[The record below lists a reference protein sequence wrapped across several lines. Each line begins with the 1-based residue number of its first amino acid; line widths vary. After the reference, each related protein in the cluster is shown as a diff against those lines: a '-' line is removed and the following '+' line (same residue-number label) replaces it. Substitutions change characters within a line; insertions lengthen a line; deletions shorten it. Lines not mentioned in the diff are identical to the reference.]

1 MAYFTNP
8 FSSWSEFQRQ
18 VGAPVDALYR
28 GYKKFAKWADQSTP
42 RPAVRP
48 TVNQRASMQNAGGR
62 PLTEAEM
69 QQVIAER
76 QQGVQNLP
84 QPQRSGYMTGQ
95 GEIKTPEVVVQR
107 MQQEIQKQSN
117 PGLFSGDLRSYQSR
131 KNWVAE
137 HKDYLKEKGANI
149 NWDNYSGTAEQ
160 NLALKRLLG
169 GFDAWNAAKQKA
181 APTISPAEKFVK
193 DGYASGRPW
202 QDAELQN
209 MEGSSALYLNPEDYN
224 RWRQLQFGQVQPAEY
239 VAPAA
244 PVLNANAPRKDI
256 YNLAT
261 AQAPYA
267 QVNPIVAAKKV
278 GGKVVKDEKPAGGI
292 KKVGDTT
299 YEQKNDST
307 FIWDGP
313 NNSKGK
319 VQFYPVSQKEPEVTY
334 RQYDRNSG
342 EIVLVPITD
351 PAIRQQHIEN
361 TQSGG
366 FKKPNVIQRL
376 YRKYRGYGEF
386 KRGGSINYQKVF
398 R

>member
-1 MAYFTNP
+1 MPYFTNP

-18 VGAPVDALYR
+18 VGAPIDAIYR
-28 GYKKFAKWADQSTP
+28 GYKKFEKRADQSTP
-42 RPAVRP
+42 RPAVKP
-48 TVNQRASMQNAGGR
+48 TANERASMQNAGGK

-117 PGLFSGDLRSYQSR
+117 PGLFSGDLRSYQNR

-169 GFDAWNAAKQKA
+169 GFDEWNAAKQKA
-181 APTISPAEKFVK
+181 TVPAMSPAEKFVK

-209 MEGSSALYLNPEDYN
+209 MEGSSALYLNQDDYL
-224 RWRQLQFGQVQPAEY
+224 RWQGLQFGLRQARPY
-239 VAPAA
+239 VAPAEPA
-244 PVLNANAPRKDI
+244 KPVLNPNAPRKDI
-256 YNLAT
+256 YNPST
-261 AQAPYA
+261 AVAPRA
-267 QVNPIVAAKKV
+267 QVNPIVAAPNYGTEV
-278 GGKVVKDEKPAGGI
+278 GSGPTTPKAQFVMNPPIKRKGG
-292 KKVGDTT
+292 
-299 YEQKNDST
+299 N
-307 FIWDGP
+307 
-313 NNSKGK
+313 
-319 VQFYPVSQKEPEVTY
+319 
-334 RQYDRNSG
+334 
-342 EIVLVPITD
+342 
-351 PAIRQQHIEN
+351 
-361 TQSGG
+361 
-366 FKKPNVIQRL
+366 
-376 YRKYRGYGEF
+376 
-386 KRGGSINYQKVF
+386 INYQKIF
-398 R
+398 K